1 MQRHPQTGLVPAGA
15 PLGGGACGSSLRS
28 SSSAPLLC
36 MLLTARLTG
45 QRCSTLSGAGCIKT
59 VASPSAL
66 PSHFGQ
72 SSSSR
77 ITGMRSWSALMVVF
91 AAAVSMAKVC
101 IQGQRMKIP

>member
-45 QRCSTLSGAGCIKT
+45 QSRAVQRSWTACTESTLQHMGGEMPK
-59 VASPSAL
+59 
-66 PSHFGQ
+66 
-72 SSSSR
+72 
-77 ITGMRSWSALMVVF
+77 LM
-91 AAAVSMAKVC
+91 A
-101 IQGQRMKIP
+101 QGIPEPANV